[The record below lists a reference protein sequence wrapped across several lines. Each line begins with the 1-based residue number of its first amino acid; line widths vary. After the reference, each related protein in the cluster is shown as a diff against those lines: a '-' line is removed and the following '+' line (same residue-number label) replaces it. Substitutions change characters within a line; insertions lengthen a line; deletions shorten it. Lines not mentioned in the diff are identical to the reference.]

1 MRAADASSNWN
12 LTREQEQARSL
23 KSTQR
28 LPGLPEMFRGFAT
41 TCEIAETQI
50 LDRLR
55 AITDDAAEIR
65 REIEHQ
71 NQRL

>member
-28 LPGLPEMFRGFAT
+28 LPDSPLIFHGFART
-41 TCEIAETQI
+41 YAIAEEQI